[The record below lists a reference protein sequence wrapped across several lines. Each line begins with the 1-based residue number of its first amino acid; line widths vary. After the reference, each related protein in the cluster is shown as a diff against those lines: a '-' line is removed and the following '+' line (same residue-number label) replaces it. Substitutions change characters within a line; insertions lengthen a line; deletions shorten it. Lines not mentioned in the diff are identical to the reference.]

1 MFGTVALMKPKAG
14 QEQAVVAALDKW
26 WAERRPTIKG
36 AIASTI
42 HRNDG
47 NPQELIMSVVFD
59 SEESYR
65 ANASDP
71 EQDQW
76 YQQLRA
82 LLDADPRWMDG
93 EVLACK
99 HV

>member
-14 QEQAVVAALDKW
+14 QEQALIGMLEKW
-26 WAERRPTIKG
+26 WAERRPGIKG

-42 HRNDG
+42 HRNDS
-47 NPQELIMSVVFD
+47 NPAELIMTVVFD
-59 SEESYR
+59 SEANYR
-65 ANASDP
+65 TNASDP
-71 EQDQW
+71 DQDRW
-76 YQQLRA
+76 YQELRA
-82 LLDADPRWMDG
+82 LLDSDPRWMDG